1 MTTRDQYPLDPVLA
15 FVADLWAVN
24 HATERASKR
33 MEAAIGVTAQ
43 QRILIRIV
51 GRHPGISPGQLAA
64 ILSLDA
70 GTISAA
76 IRRLEERGLFQRRRD
91 PRDKRRYALGLT
103 AAGRALD
110 EPKKGT
116 VEGAVAAMIAATP
129 AAELDLVSS
138 FLRRLQ
144 GELDAAAAT
153 WR

>member
-1 MTTRDQYPLDPVLA
+1 MTARDDFPLDAVLG

-24 HATERASKR
+24 HAIERTSKR

-51 GRHPGISPGQLAA
+51 GRHPGISPGQLAG

-76 IRRLEERGLFQRRRD
+76 VRRLEERGLFQRRRD

-103 AAGRALD
+103 ASGRALD

-129 AAELDLVSS
+129 PDELANVSA

-144 GELDAAAAT
+144 GELDAAAAS